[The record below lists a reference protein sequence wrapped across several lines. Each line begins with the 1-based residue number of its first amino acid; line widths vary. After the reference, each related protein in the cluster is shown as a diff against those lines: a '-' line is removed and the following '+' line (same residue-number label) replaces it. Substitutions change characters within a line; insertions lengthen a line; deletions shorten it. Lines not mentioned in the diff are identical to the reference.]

1 VHDEKDVSRNFIV
14 SVPWTPSPHT
24 LSPDIESRIGFGTT
38 KDGMRKIV
46 LEDSISRLPEI
57 LAEVRGELTTLGK
70 EVKILIEKKKFT
82 DPIELKHVVAG
93 LLYEI
98 EDRIKSY
105 LVLGL

>member
-1 VHDEKDVSRNFIV
+1 
-14 SVPWTPSPHT
+14 
-24 LSPDIESRIGFGTT
+24 
-38 KDGMRKIV
+38 M
-46 LEDSISRLPEI
+46 EI

-82 DPIELKHVVAG
+82 DPIELKHVVAD